1 MTQTDNLKLNIWSAQ
16 DPVDVGQINSNFQA
30 IDSAHAAAVGDL
42 AALEARL
49 PKLLLDVTTQSDAQQ
64 VDLDLSQVDLT
75 EYDWIDLYP
84 EFNVEE
90 TGSQVVNMRVNNNST
105 ANYVD
110 SMRDGIKRMFGNFT
124 VGSSGDTRLM
134 FLRFYCGNLPV
145 FTGVR
150 QEISGRYLNTGVVQ
164 ASMAVNL
171 PTEEIQSINIF
182 GYDESYCIP
191 AGSRFRVMGV
201 KI

>member
-1 MTQTDNLKLNIWSAQ
+1 MTQTDNLKLNVWSAQ

-75 EYDWIDLYP
+75 QYDWIDLYV
-84 EFNVEE
+84 EFGA
-90 TGSQVVNMRVNNNST
+90 TTSSALLNMRVNNNST
-105 ANYVD
+105 ANYVQSD
-110 SMRDGIKRMFGNFT
+110 EDGIGREFRDIYLAEPY
-124 VGSSGDTRLM
+124 DTRLV
-134 FLRFYCGNLPV
+134 FLRFYGRNTPV

-150 QEISGRYLNTGVVQ
+150 TGITGRNVAAGISQIALAVGLATEAVQRINLYGR
-164 ASMAVNL
+164 
-171 PTEEIQSINIF
+171 
-182 GYDESYCIP
+182 DDSYFIP
-191 AGSRFRVMGV
+191 SGSRFRVMGV